1 MKRIPSLFLIMALAL
16 PALAGCIQPGQ
27 AATPFDALAR
37 WVPADAEI
45 TFFLDLK
52 PAGDPGRHWDRIRSH
67 MEANQAGQEAL
78 RFIFYEFRID
88 EYGLENVLLG
98 PAVVWQTEGYGPSR
112 RVVAQVGDEAAT
124 EDALLRYFEH
134 IEWEQEEHEGRTLYY
149 EQNLDSWQRRERII
163 WTVRDGL
170 LFVSYDYGHGSIE
183 QAQEW
188 LDLDQAQSL
197 AALPAWRTLR
207 DRLPPAPMG
216 LIFFDVAAQ
225 MRRNPPAPGDT
236 SLSAAMNRQ
245 IVATAL
251 AAVPEEQGMRV
262 DIVAQVALQE
272 DAPAELRALFDPPTV
287 DPAAWSRLPAGA
299 AYAFFAHDA
308 PTFWPVLKEMFNLEA
323 LDQLRDLVGL
333 DLEADLAAADGPLS
347 GDFALSVTPP
357 LPDQPISQ
365 GLPAGQLLILARGT
379 SESQVADL
387 QAAMERR
394 GAVFGPR
401 EVEGARLQV
410 QAGTAPSGYAVS
422 YGFDGDV
429 FLFGSSPDVV
439 GQAIAAERRREGLV
453 TMPTFQAAQAA
464 LPADSSF
471 VAYFNCGPLVTLIKA
486 NRTEEQ
492 YQRTPENRLL
502 ESFDAIAFGLDL
514 APDRF
519 EGVIYFFV
527 GHD

>member
-67 MEANQAGQEAL
+67 MEANPAGQEAL
-78 RFIFYEFRID
+78 HFIFHEFRID